1 MRSDAARRRRSPSEL
16 GFFTSIWGRKS
27 LFYYP
32 ANSSC
37 WRGEKGSLLPLYK
50 GERCDFTGPPAAAAG
65 RRKKGSLSPVGGEAK
80 DTTLPGRQQQLLAG
94 EKKGL
99 LCPRTGAKDMR
110 FTARFWRCLLRSPKY
125 FARARGT
132 LRGAQTLLVRSR
144 LNS

>member
-16 GFFTSIWGRKS
+16 RFFTSIWGRKS

-50 GERCDFTGPPAAAAG
+50 GERYDFTAPPAAAAG
-65 RRKKGSLSPVGGEAK
+65 GRKKGLFRPCRGAK
-80 DTTLPGRQQQLLAG
+80 DTTLPGRQQQLLVG

-99 LCPRTGAKDMR
+99 LCPPTKDMR
-110 FTARFWRCLLRSPKY
+110 FMARFWRCLLRSPKY

-132 LRGAQTLLVRSR
+132 LRRAQTLRVRSR